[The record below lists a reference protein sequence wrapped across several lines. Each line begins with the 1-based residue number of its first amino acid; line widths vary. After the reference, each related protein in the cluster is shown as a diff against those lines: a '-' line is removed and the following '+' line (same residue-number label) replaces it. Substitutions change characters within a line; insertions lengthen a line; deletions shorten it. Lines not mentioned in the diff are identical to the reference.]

1 MKNAGIKDDLLEI
14 RHVQDHLRETK
25 IKLGKCLKILTATI
39 TVELQKRYRLIGFW
53 KKMTNLST
61 SATLL

>member
-39 TVELQKRYRLIGFW
+39 TVELQKRYRLIGF
-53 KKMTNLST
+53 
-61 SATLL
+61 